1 VVACT
6 CTMLQVGMH
15 EVSCMHVHSAYA
27 CVRVLAFMQERLCV
41 VLGDD
46 VLGGGLGAAAT
57 AFAARF
63 LAFTPALQSSSLRF
77 FDILIW

>member
-1 VVACT
+1 
-6 CTMLQVGMH
+6 
-15 EVSCMHVHSAYA
+15 
-27 CVRVLAFMQERLCV
+27 MQERLCV

>member
-1 VVACT
+1 MMRNGT
-6 CTMLQVGMH
+6 PPDVGPD
-15 EVSCMHVHSAYA
+15 
-27 CVRVLAFMQERLCV
+27 V

-46 VLGGGLGAAAT
+46 VLGGGLGVAAT
-57 AFAARF
+57 AFAARL